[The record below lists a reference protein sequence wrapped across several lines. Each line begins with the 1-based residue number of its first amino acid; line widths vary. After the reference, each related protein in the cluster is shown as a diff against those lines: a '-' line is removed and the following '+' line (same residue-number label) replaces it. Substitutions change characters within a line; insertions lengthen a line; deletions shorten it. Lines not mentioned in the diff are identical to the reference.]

1 VAGFAVIALVTCLL
15 AGAAPAEEQASTPV
29 GISPSSLAFV
39 QELSRDGDH
48 EGAAREC
55 RRLLFFSPTPSDEP
69 LLRFTLA
76 HELYLAQ
83 EYPDAITEFRNYYI
97 RFPEDQ
103 NTAQA
108 MFLWGNSELLAGN
121 ADAADKVWRWVQR
134 EHPSSDWAARAGI
147 KLGLAEAGKN
157 NWIAAANNF
166 NWIDERSE
174 TYKALGR
181 DLTAL
186 AAGGKKM
193 PRRDVTTGVILST
206 VLPGAGQA
214 YSGRW
219 GDATAA
225 LVITGGLGTLAVLS
239 YLDKQYVG
247 AGVLGFLG
255 ITFYAGNIYN
265 GGDAALQFN
274 RRQELKLRQEIL
286 DRIKQEKLE
295 E

>member
-1 VAGFAVIALVTCLL
+1 LVAGFAAIALVACLL
-15 AGAAPAEEQASTPV
+15 AEAAPADTTPV
-29 GISPSSLAFV
+29 DSALPDSFAFV

-76 HELYLAQ
+76 RELYLAQ
-83 EYPDAITEFRNYYI
+83 RFDDAITEFRNYYTK
-97 RFPEDQ
+97 FPDDQ

-108 MFLWGNSELLAGN
+108 MFLWGNSELIAGN
-121 ADAADKVWRWVQR
+121 IDAADKTWRWVQR
-134 EHPSSDWAARAGI
+134 EHPQSDWAARAGI

-157 NWIAAANNF
+157 NWTEAANNF
-166 NWIDERSE
+166 NWIYEHNE
-174 TYKALGR
+174 TYKTLGEE
-181 DLTAL
+181 LTAL
-186 AAGGKKM
+186 AAKGRKM
-193 PRRDVTTGVILST
+193 PHRDVTTGVILSA

-214 YSGRW
+214 YSDRW
-219 GDATAA
+219 GDAAAA

-247 AGVLGFLG
+247 AGVLGFLS
-255 ITFYAGNIYN
+255 ITFYAGNVYN
-265 GGDAALQFN
+265 GGDAAIQYN